1 MKPTDTRALT
11 PRPSVMTKLDPNY
24 WPSAQAVLD
33 EHRKIAGLLPSSGLR
48 NALLAVGAVLCVVV
62 LGFLW
67 SMR

>member
-1 MKPTDTRALT
+1 
-11 PRPSVMTKLDPNY
+11 MTKLDPNY

-33 EHRKIAGLLPSSGLR
+33 EHRELAGLLPSSGLR